1 MSRCMIAYL
10 TSYYSLKNTARD
22 TWTNEC
28 TAARCGAWNA
38 DVVCR
43 AFEIVGDLNY
53 DGPASWVVIKYLVIL
68 VRVCLQGF
76 ERLRLDL

>member
-1 MSRCMIAYL
+1 MIAYL

-53 DGPASWVVIKYLVIL
+53 DGPAT
-68 VRVCLQGF
+68 
-76 ERLRLDL
+76 